1 MAEAETKDVEVA
13 DYYQCKAGLTVGV
26 HVCSED
32 EVIEGSAMGFNETN
46 PPLSEEEQQVAYGQ
60 VMYREYEPEDE
71 EVEPIARESRT
82 IRAMMGMQSP
92 DMPPVSPTPDAE
104 APLDT
109 LSRQDLRKK
118 AKALGL
124 NFPEDTDR
132 DQMIGAIRKKQDES
146 EGEDEDEPEVVSKRR
161 AAAKEA
167 IEKNNELATGGSGG
181 GGGNA
186 GGGSRGSSGA
196 HRRQQ
201 PQPRD
206 EEEEEEK

>member
-1 MAEAETKDVEVA
+1 MAEAKTAEVA
-13 DYYQCKAGLTVGV
+13 EYYQCRAGLTVGV
-26 HVCSED
+26 HVCDEG

-46 PPLSEEEQQVAYGQ
+46 PPLSAEEQMATYGQ
-60 VMYREYEPEDE
+60 IMYREYEPEDD

-132 DQMIGAIRKKQDES
+132 DQMIGAIQKRQE
-146 EGEDEDEPEVVSKRR
+146 EGEEDEDEPDVVKERR
-161 AAAKEA
+161 ASAKEA